1 MTATAKNSGRQW
13 SPEEDER
20 LRELAVSSA
29 TPVEIAEK
37 LNRTESAT
45 KARAYILRVGLRR
58 FRTKRRAPVEMEMKA
73 KRK

>member
-1 MTATAKNSGRQW
+1 M
-13 SPEEDER
+13 
-20 LRELAVSSA
+20 RELAVSSA
-29 TPVEIAEK
+29 TPSEIAEK